1 MPRRL
6 ALAAAP
12 LVLLVASLGACA
24 ESVRIPP
31 AEPSSAT
38 QPLFATDEEALE
50 AATAA
55 YEEYLRVV
63 DTALQNPE
71 PFDSP
76 FTEVASG
83 RALDE
88 ADQSLQTFLDRQIRI
103 TGNRTTT
110 GSVFQQSTFLGD
122 TVEVQFY
129 LCESVKSVGVVDAQ
143 GNSLVEEERPE
154 LTAFEVTVVATA
166 EAVLVHERVVWAG
179 GGICEE

>member
-55 YEEYLRVV
+55 YEEYLRVLDDFLRTPRSV
-63 DTALQNPE
+63 GGEFDEIAAEHALKSALSSIQQFLDDGVSITAPRRVADAALQQVISGN
-71 PFDSP
+71 DS
-76 FTEVASG
+76 TEVVVFFCEDVSA
-83 RALDE
+83 ALLIDGTGMSLTTGDRPDFTIFEGTVAFADE
-88 ADQSLQTFLDRQIRI
+88 EAIVVDRQFWSNE
-103 TGNRTTT
+103 T
-110 GSVFQQSTFLGD
+110 S
-122 TVEVQFY
+122 
-129 LCESVKSVGVVDAQ
+129 C
-143 GNSLVEEERPE
+143 
-154 LTAFEVTVVATA
+154 
-166 EAVLVHERVVWAG
+166 
-179 GGICEE
+179 